1 MTAPRYFDWAVRI
14 DMMDIVHDGSRVLN
28 DIASYA
34 FVVDAKDNISH
45 ASHLLRRWSRTAADM
60 LLAEPLRDLVLRLI
74 SDLDDH

>member
-34 FVVDAKDNISH
+34 FVVDAKDNI
-45 ASHLLRRWSRTAADM
+45 
-60 LLAEPLRDLVLRLI
+60 
-74 SDLDDH
+74 